1 MIARYTLPEM
11 GALWSEEA
19 KFNSWLQVELATAK
33 VQAKM
38 RIIPNAAY
46 VTMKKKAGFTVKRI
60 NQIEQ
65 EVNHDLIA
73 FTTAVSEQIGPA
85 GKYLHYG
92 LTSSDVVDTALSLQM
107 KRAAEIIDA
116 KIVVTLGL
124 IKKLANKYKLTPCI
138 GRTHGV
144 LAEPTTVG
152 LKFAVWYAEL
162 SRGRKRFND
171 AAKMMSVGKLS
182 GAVGNFANLDPKVEA
197 AVLREL
203 KLTPAEAST
212 QVLQRD
218 RHAAYL
224 TSLAILMSSL
234 EKFATEIRNLQRT
247 EIGEMYEPF
256 SKGQK
261 GSSAMPHKR
270 NPITAER
277 ITGLARLVRGYALSS
292 MENVPLWHE
301 RDIAHSSVERVI
313 VPDATIAVDYALH
326 KFAGILSGL
335 QINKDRM
342 KENIFFGGGLV
353 FSQRLLLKLT
363 PKLGSR
369 DMAYRM
375 VQRNALRALSERSSF
390 HMLAKADPDITK
402 HLSAAEIDSS
412 FSLAPYT
419 KHVPTIFKR
428 VFSR

>member
-38 RIIPNAAY
+38 GIIPTAAY
-46 VTMKKKAGFTVKRI
+46 QTMKKWAKFSVKRI
-60 NQIEQ
+60 NQIER

-73 FTTAVSEQIGPA
+73 FTTAVSEEIGTA

-107 KRAAEIIDA
+107 KQAAEIIDG
-116 KIVVTLGL
+116 KIGDTLSL

-171 AAKMMSVGKLS
+171 AAKMMAVGKLS
-182 GAVGNFANLDPKVEA
+182 GAVGNFANLDPKVEV

-203 KLTPAEAST
+203 KLSPAEAST

-218 RHAAYL
+218 RHAYYL

-353 FSQRLLLKLT
+353 FSQRVLLKLT
-363 PKLGSR
+363 PKVGSR

-375 VQRNALRALSERSSF
+375 VQRNALRALNERSSF
-390 HMLAKADPDITK
+390 HVLAKADPEISK
-402 HLSAAEIDSS
+402 HLSAADIDAC
-412 FSLAPYT
+412 FSLQPYT

-428 VFSR
+428 VFGR